1 MPTYG
6 RTTVDFWDLAKVL
19 FRNWVVAVPML
30 LLTTGLTVL
39 TFSAIKPDYVATA
52 FVQLVPP
59 ATPVPA
65 KVGEPA
71 RVQVNP
77 WLGQGLQTLGNAAIV
92 TVQEQS
98 VVDAMK
104 AAGYTDSF
112 TFEMGGDSPLVKIE
126 AVGKSKEQASGTAD
140 ELVARYSE
148 SVTTLQKNERVID
161 ADLIAP
167 RRLDRGTN
175 VEKSNSNVKRALVAV
190 FVAGLMLTV
199 AATVGFDALLRSRA
213 KRRAG
218 AMSAA
223 ELAAARERAVGMA
236 SGVRLSSVGTLYRP
250 RAITTATGGP
260 SGGTPPDEATAWS
273 AGDQTVVYRTVDDVI
288 EPTDIADPDDEDK
301 PEVEDATLVLP
312 SFTPMNGVEIPRPSA
327 WPSKE

>member
-1 MPTYG
+1 MPIYG
-6 RTTVDFWDLAKVL
+6 RKTVDFWDLAKVL

-39 TFSAIKPDYVATA
+39 TFSAVKPDYIATA
-52 FVQLVPP
+52 YVQLVQP
-59 ATPVPA
+59 APPVPA
-65 KVGEPA
+65 KVGEPV

-98 VVDAMK
+98 VVEAMK

-112 TFEMGGDSPLVKIE
+112 TFEMGGDSPMVKIE
-126 AVGKSKEQASGTAD
+126 AVGKTKAQAAGTSD
-140 ELVARYSE
+140 ELVARFTE
-148 SVTTLQKNERVID
+148 SVTKLQKNEHVID
-161 ADLIAP
+161 ADLIAA
-167 RRLDRGTN
+167 RRLDQGTN

-190 FVAGLMLTV
+190 FAAGLMLTV

-213 KRRAG
+213 RRRAS
-218 AMSAA
+218 AMSST

-250 RAITTATGGP
+250 RAITTAGP
-260 SGGTPPDEATAWS
+260 SGGSPPDDSPAWS
-273 AGDQTVVYRTVDDVI
+273 GDQPVVYRTVDDVI
-288 EPTDIADPDDEDK
+288 EPTDISDPEHGDEDK

-312 SFTPMNGVEIPRPSA
+312 SFTPMNGAEIPRPSA

>member
-1 MPTYG
+1 
-6 RTTVDFWDLAKVL
+6 VDFWDLAKVL

-39 TFSAIKPDYVATA
+39 TFSAVKPDYVATA
-52 FVQLVPP
+52 YVQLVQP
-59 ATPVPA
+59 APPVPA
-65 KVGEPA
+65 KVGEPT

-98 VVDAMK
+98 VVAAMK

-112 TFEMGGDSPLVKIE
+112 TFEMGGDTPMVKIE
-126 AVGKSKEQASGTAD
+126 AVGKTKAQAAGTAD
-140 ELVARYSE
+140 ELVARLTA
-148 SVTTLQKNERVID
+148 SVVTLQKNEHVID
-161 ADLIAP
+161 ADMIAA
-167 RRLDRGTN
+167 RRLDQGTN
-175 VEKSNSNVKRALVAV
+175 VETSNSNVKRALVAV
-190 FVAGLMLTV
+190 FAVGLMLTV
-199 AATVGFDALLRSRA
+199 ATTVGFDALLRARA

-218 AMSAA
+218 KMSAS
-223 ELAAARERAVGMA
+223 ELERARERAVGMA

-250 RAITTATGGP
+250 RAITTAGP
-260 SGGTPPDEATAWS
+260 SGGAPPDNASAWS
-273 AGDQTVVYRTVDDVI
+273 GDQPIVYQTVDQVI
-288 EPTDIADPDDEDK
+288 EPTDISDPEDSEK

-312 SFTPMNGVEIPRPSA
+312 SFTPMNGAEIPRPSA

>member
-1 MPTYG
+1 M
-6 RTTVDFWDLAKVL
+6 DFWDLAKVL

-98 VVDAMK
+98 VVESMK

-112 TFEMGGDSPLVKIE
+112 TFEMGGDSPMVKIE
-126 AVGKSKEQASGTAD
+126 AVGKSKAQASSTAD
-140 ELVARYSE
+140 ELVARYTE

-161 ADLIAP
+161 ADLIAA

-213 KRRAG
+213 RRRAG
-218 AMSAA
+218 TMSAA
-223 ELAAARERAVGMA
+223 DLAAARERAVGMA

-250 RAITTATGGP
+250 RAITTAGP
-260 SGGTPPDEATAWS
+260 SGGSPPEDGSAWS
-273 AGDQTVVYRTVDDVI
+273 GADQTVVYRTVDQVI
-288 EPTDIADPDDEDK
+288 EPADIAEATEDEEK

-312 SFTPMNGVEIPRPSA
+312 SFTPVNGVEIPRPSA